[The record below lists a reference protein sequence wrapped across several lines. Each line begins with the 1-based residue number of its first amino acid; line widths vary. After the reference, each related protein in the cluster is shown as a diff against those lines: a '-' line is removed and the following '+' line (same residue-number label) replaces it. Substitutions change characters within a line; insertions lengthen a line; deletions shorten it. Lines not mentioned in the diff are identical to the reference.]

1 MSRTVR
7 RAGHAHEL
15 TRRKPPEKAVVPS
28 EKNFAGGVSIVETGS
43 GWCAYVARNA
53 AITGFD
59 CIHPRLMN
67 RFMVFFSPRDDSASA
82 ANRRLSR
89 DPRRGLDEPLPAA
102 LVPDG
107 LPLDGLPLDGLPLDG
122 LPLGDPLPYRVPDD
136 DADAPEHTPDVDQAV
151 RESYWQLSRTPLT
164 SLVFTLPLVL
174 AYEGGVLLLGR
185 GSPRNGADVWL
196 RHLLDA
202 LGFGQYFLLPLLT
215 VVGLLAWQF
224 LAHDRWRVSLAAL
237 PGMAAECVLWAVV
250 LVGVGRLQQSLWPFR
265 QQLMQWELLSWEFLQ
280 LHADAGFAVQTVLAR
295 LVGFCGAGLYEEV
308 LFRLLMLPIAVW
320 AFERLGCSPLA
331 AGFWALLLSSLLF
344 SGAHYIGPLGDTFT
358 LYSFTFRAV
367 AGLFFSLLFLLR
379 GFGIAA
385 GSHFF
390 YDLFV
395 GLL

>member
-1 MSRTVR
+1 VKRVEDVKDGSPHTPCART
-7 RAGHAHEL
+7 H
-15 TRRKPPEKAVVPS
+15 PPETAEQKCRFFQKFFCAS
-28 EKNFAGGVSIVETGS
+28 SASIVETDS
-43 GWCAYVARNA
+43 RWCAYAARNVT
-53 AITGFD
+53 ITGVD
-59 CIHPRLMN
+59 RIQPRLMN
-67 RFMVFFSPRDDSASA
+67 RSMVHFFPHDDSASGA
-82 ANRRLSR
+82 ERPVTRNS
-89 DPRRGLDEPLPAA
+89 RRGLDDPLPAA
-102 LVPDG
+102 L
-107 LPLDGLPLDGLPLDG
+107 LPDG
-122 LPLGDPLPYRVPDD
+122 LPLGDPLPDLLPDD
-136 DADAPEHTPDVDQAV
+136 AADADATERTHENSFSSS
-151 RESYWQLSRTPLT
+151 ESYWQLSRTPLT
-164 SLVFTLPLVL
+164 SLFFTLPLVL

-215 VVGLLAWQF
+215 VVGLLVWQF

-265 QQLMQWELLSWEFLQ
+265 DQFLQWEFLQ
-280 LHADAGFAVQTVLAR
+280 WHADAGFGWQTVLAR

-320 AFERLGCSPLA
+320 TFERLGCSTLA

-344 SGAHYIGPLGDTFT
+344 SGAHYIGPLGDAFS
-358 LYSFTFRAV
+358 LYSFTFRTV
-367 AGLFFSLLFLLR
+367 AGIFFAVLFLLR

-385 GSHFF
+385 GTHFF
-390 YDLFV
+390 YDLLV